1 MFYTASIYTLCPVYI
16 TVSVL
21 YIYSHGVKYIIHA
34 VCLTVPCDHSSQSFD
49 VFVHIH
55 ILLYMFTHSI
65 IYSHCMCVT
74 ACECVC
80 VRVFYTYCICLD
92 GIGV

>member
-1 MFYTASIYTLCPVYI
+1 MFYTVSIYTLCLVYI

-21 YIYSHGVKYIIHA
+21 DIYSHGVKYIIYA
-34 VCLTVPCDHSSQSFD
+34 VCLTVLCDHFSQSCD

-65 IYSHCMCVT
+65 IYSHCMCVS
-74 ACECVC
+74 ACVC
-80 VRVFYTYCICLD
+80 VRVIYTYCICLD
-92 GIGV
+92 GGGV